1 VPGLSLHQGSQCFQV
16 DDEMKAVS
24 ALVWPVASPR
34 PKGVTLQL
42 ATTRGAPAR
51 HIELH
56 VHRGGADGSV
66 VASCRLHPLD
76 SRAWATGA

>member
-66 VASCRLHPLD
+66 VALCRPHPLD
-76 SRAWATGA
+76 SRAQATDA